1 MYRQIKFYLKEKEYA
16 RLESLAKEL
25 GMTPTALAK
34 KIVLDYLGLDDTLSL
49 AEKVRELS
57 EKYDRLVKEL
67 SRIEKELAYV
77 KERNTGS

>member
-1 MYRQIKFYLKEKEYA
+1 MA
-16 RLESLAKEL
+16 
-25 GMTPTALAK
+25 PTALAK

-67 SRIEKELAYV
+67 SRIEKELAYI